1 MIADHSH
8 TTAGASDSAQL
19 HMLRAVETGIINVIL
34 LSHSRR
40 LGTKSFFK
48 SFFLAALL
56 VSARVRRK
64 VEATSRYVLNVH
76 QLLDTRGFCNL
87 DVPG

>member
-40 LGTKSFFK
+40 LGTKSFF
-48 SFFLAALL
+48 LVALL

-64 VEATSRYVLNVH
+64 VEATSGYVLNVH
-76 QLLDTRGFCNL
+76 QLLDTCRFCNL